1 MLILSTLLLLILT
14 LVLGEVFSARLRQEG
29 LQSKKVIIY
38 PENKDFIRVD
48 EVKKMLQ
55 IRDSATI
62 DMSAFEASLEKNNY
76 ISKAEVYRDLNGNLV
91 AEVTQYKP
99 IARVFGATSYYIDE
113 QGKKRPL
120 SHHYTEN
127 VVLIYGDVNQKQ
139 RKKLVAWIKQI
150 YKDKLL
156 NNIVSEIHLKS
167 YGYSFKIKNF
177 SGNFILNN
185 TNPEEQLYKLKNMY
199 AYLDGHKL
207 QNKYYQIDLRY
218 NKQVVCK

>member
-29 LQSKKVIIY
+29 LQSKMVKIY

-48 EVKKMLQ
+48 EVKKILQ
-55 IRDSATI
+55 IRDSASI
-62 DMSAFEASLEKNNY
+62 DMSTFEANLEKNNY

-113 QGKKRPL
+113 QGEKRPL

-127 VVLIYGDVNQKQ
+127 VVLVYGDVNQKQ
-139 RKKLVAWIKQI
+139 RKILVAWLKQI

-156 NNIVSEIHLKS
+156 NKIVSEIHIKS
-167 YGYSFKIKNF
+167 DRYSFKLKAF
-177 SGNFILNN
+177 PANFILNN
-185 TNPEEQLYKLKNMY
+185 TNYEEQLYKLKNIY
-199 AYLDGHKL
+199 AYLKNHQL
-207 QNKYYQIDLRY
+207 QNKYHQIDLRY
-218 NKQVVCK
+218 SKQVVCK